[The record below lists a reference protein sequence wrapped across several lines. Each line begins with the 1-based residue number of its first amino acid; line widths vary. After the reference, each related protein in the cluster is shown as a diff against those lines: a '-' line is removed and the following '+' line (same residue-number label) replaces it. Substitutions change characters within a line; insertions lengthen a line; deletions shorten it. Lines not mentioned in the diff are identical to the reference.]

1 MLPENGRNKMKNKLK
16 LFVMAILVMAMV
28 CSACS
33 GSEPAPAASTE
44 EKSEAAVSSIPEKE
58 TEAPATEAP
67 TTEAPTTEAP
77 TTEAPTTEAPTTE
90 APTTE
95 APATEAPSE
104 AETTRAAVDKTVS
117 HSFDPAT
124 NKTYTA
130 KGIEFQIP
138 VDWSHADPYF
148 YPCREADNFAMIYY
162 MAVGTADASMLDN
175 AAFVDSYAKGL
186 TSSLTNGKVIDS
198 QIMEIGGR
206 KMLVVDLEGEI
217 NSLDMELRFATME
230 APEDGKLLV
239 FGFGQRINGTT
250 DYSEDF
256 MSILENLKDVKN

>member
-1 MLPENGRNKMKNKLK
+1 MKNKLK
-16 LFVMAILVMAMV
+16 LFVMTILVMAMV

-44 EKSEAAVSSIPEKE
+44 EKGEAVVSSIPEKE
-58 TEAPATEAP
+58 TQAPATEAP
-67 TTEAPTTEAP
+67 ATEAP

-104 AETTRAAVDKTVS
+104 PETTRAAVEKKMAHT
-117 HSFDPAT
+117 FDPAT

-138 VDWSHADPYF
+138 ADWSDSDPYF
-148 YPCREADNFAMIYY
+148 YPCKEADNFAMIYY
-162 MAVGTADASMLDN
+162 MAIGTADASMLDN
-175 AAFVDSYAKGL
+175 AAFVDSYGKGL
-186 TSSLTNGKVIDS
+186 ASSLTNGKVIDS
-198 QIMEIGGR
+198 QVTEIGGR
-206 KMLVVDLEGEI
+206 KMLVVDLEGDI
-217 NSLDMELRFATME
+217 NSMDMELTFATME

-239 FGFGQRINGTT
+239 FGFGQRIYGDT

-256 MSILENLKDVKN
+256 LNILENLKDVKN